1 MFSIHQCKWI
11 EGMNLSKET
20 NEHSDGFS
28 QKSVNREVVFATDA
42 PSDHSKRKR
51 YLTAKYDRRT
61 RQKISEKIKIEN
73 FVFDQLRALYST
85 EIDDYDCDIDV
96 DEISDLETNEE
107 KIRVLKEK
115 LKSCPARPEEIE
127 SEKYSKHTNYIL
139 KYNNF
144 AKMLSEQMCNVMLC
158 SKESYLTTNYHQL
171 PSIQS
176 EYDNNVAIY

>member
-127 SEKYSKHTNYIL
+127 VLIL
-139 KYNNF
+139 KIF
-144 AKMLSEQMCNVMLC
+144 
-158 SKESYLTTNYHQL
+158 
-171 PSIQS
+171 IQVHLRRMP
-176 EYDNNVAIY
+176 EKC